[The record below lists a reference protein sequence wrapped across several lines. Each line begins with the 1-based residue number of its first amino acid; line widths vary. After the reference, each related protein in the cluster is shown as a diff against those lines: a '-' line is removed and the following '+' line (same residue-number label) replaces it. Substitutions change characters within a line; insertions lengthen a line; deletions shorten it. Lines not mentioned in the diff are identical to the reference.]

1 VVGEEYDMN
10 FLPSSHLIRKAFEE
24 GYAIPSFC
32 VWNSETMDTVLRV
45 ASKLQA
51 PVMLMHGP
59 GEFGLLPPA
68 KMAATARAI
77 AKTYDVPAALHL
89 DHGDSMNWV
98 DACLDA
104 GYTSVMLDYS
114 DKPFA
119 ENVKALRNVVQRTR
133 RRNIT
138 VEGELGAVGR
148 VDDRTAEGTKASTLT
163 DPEQAAVYV
172 KETGVDILAVSIG
185 NAHGLYTR
193 RPQFDFE
200 LLNKLRT
207 ATNIPLV
214 LHGGSGTPE
223 EDLRKAIA
231 FGIAKINIASDL
243 VYAIRKTLEDA
254 WKTGESRWLP
264 HTLSEAMDAMAFV
277 VEKWIHLCGASG
289 RA

>member
-1 VVGEEYDMN
+1 MN
-10 FLPSSHLIRKAFEE
+10 FLSSLYLIREAFEK

-45 ASKLQA
+45 ASKLEA

-59 GEFGLLPPA
+59 VEFGLLSPS
-68 KMAATARAI
+68 KMAATARTI

-98 DACLDA
+98 DACLAA

-114 DKPFA
+114 DKPFD
-119 ENVKALRNVVQRTR
+119 ENVKALRSVVQRAR
-133 RRNIT
+133 EQDIT
-138 VEGELGAVGR
+138 VEGELGAIGR
-148 VDDRTAEGTKASTLT
+148 ADDNTKEGTRTSTFT

-193 RPQFDFE
+193 RPQLDFE
-200 LLNKLRT
+200 LLGKLRT
-207 ATNIPLV
+207 ATNVPLV

-231 FGIAKINIASDL
+231 LGIAKINIASEL
-243 VYAIRKTLEDA
+243 VYAIRKTLEDT
-254 WKTGESRWLP
+254 WKTGESSWLP
-264 HTLSEAMDAMAFV
+264 HTLSEAMDAMALV
-277 VEKWIHLCGASG
+277 VEKWIRLCGAAG
-289 RA
+289 KA